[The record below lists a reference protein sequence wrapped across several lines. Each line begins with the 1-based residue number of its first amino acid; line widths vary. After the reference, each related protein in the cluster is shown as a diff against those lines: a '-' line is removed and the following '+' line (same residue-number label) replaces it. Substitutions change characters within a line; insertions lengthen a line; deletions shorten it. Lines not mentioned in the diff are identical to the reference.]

1 MAVSESPHKI
11 TATMQNF
18 MSDVVEASVDR
29 PILVDFWAPWCAPC
43 LALMPTLDRLAEDY
57 GGRFTLAKV
66 NVDEQPEIAG
76 HFQIRSIPTLMLVNQ
91 REVVESLVGGQSEQ
105 SLRSTLDRYVKEV
118 VPEAVTE
125 SEPDP
130 AQPEA
135 MAERQLARRDAKAA
149 ADAIDA
155 LAADKADHPL
165 LPSLRARLTFLET
178 ANAQPDAGALRAAVE
193 TMPSDS
199 ASRHALACHYA
210 LAGDYASALSEWLE
224 LIRRDRNHADG
235 VARRSMLMAFDVLGA
250 DDPLVAAYRRKLAA
264 ALN

>member
-1 MAVSESPHKI
+1 MSASPYKI

-18 MSDVVEASVDR
+18 MSDVVEASVER
-29 PILVDFWAPWCAPC
+29 PVLVDFWAPWCAPC

-105 SLRSTLDRYVKEV
+105 ALRGTLDRYIKEIEPV
-118 VPEAVTE
+118 IAVTE
-125 SEPDP
+125 SEPES
-130 AQPEA
+130 AGPEA
-135 MAERQLARRDAKAA
+135 VAERLLARRDAKTAS
-149 ADAIDA
+149 DAIEA
-155 LAADKADHPL
+155 LAAEQADHPL
-165 LPSLRARLTFLET
+165 LPSLRARLAFLET
-178 ANAQPDAGALRAAVE
+178 ANAQPDAGALRGAVE
-193 TMPSDS
+193 TVPSDS
-199 ASRHALACHYA
+199 AARHALACHYA
-210 LAGDYASALSEWLE
+210 VAGDYASALAEWLE
-224 LIRRDRNHADG
+224 LIRRDRGHADG
-235 VARRSMLMAFDVLGA
+235 IARRSMLMAFDVLGP